1 MGAGGAIGQVV
12 GIGPEHGKVPRE
24 ASNKL
29 AIDAAFYACGNE
41 EDIFGAI
48 MSGECIHNL
57 GTELFSMNGE
67 FKGEAQSNICRFG
80 RNVLALA
87 NRTKD
92 NFGIIYRYDT
102 HDVCDTVSEELIHW
116 KQELYNQRYADGYVN
131 LASVADHL
139 HWPVI
144 HKALIDTYH
153 PENLNNLVNEAGAKV
168 ALGKSAEVGLT
179 PEEGREF
186 LRFYCHLIIQMHGS
200 AVATDILQYATK
212 LKNSSF
218 KLNPFNAVGS
228 NSCAARRSLHHVNP
242 LPKFGHPTVE
252 ISPHEGYLPR
262 GDGLRNCSSGGLR
275 TELWFGASFRRRSE
289 RLVASSAAS
298 RKRAIPERAARRRGI
313 TNSLP

>member
-1 MGAGGAIGQVV
+1 MLPDLPQLPNSPEEEDSWWVQVALSAKWWV
-12 GIGPEHGKVPRE
+12 
-24 ASNKL
+24 L
-29 AIDAAFYACGNE
+29 APNIKAPARLRTNWQSMRLVQLACGKE

-57 GTELFSMNGE
+57 GTKLFSMNGE

-212 LKNSSF
+212 LE
-218 KLNPFNAVGS
+218 KLIIQA
-228 NSCAARRSLHHVNP
+228 
-242 LPKFGHPTVE
+242 E
-252 ISPHEGYLPR
+252 
-262 GDGLRNCSSGGLR
+262 
-275 TELWFGASFRRRSE
+275 
-289 RLVASSAAS
+289 SA
-298 RKRAIPERAARRRGI
+298 
-313 TNSLP
+313 